1 MADVWKQTPKEGQR
15 EKLSEY
21 GIVSWQSLAAPGGST
36 RGLLRLF
43 HLFTSHQLFAFI
55 PLSLRRGLRIRLS
68 LLDLIV
74 FKKGVTPISTS
85 TVVYIILSLIFGA
98 VAGAGVFDF
107 LRRRMTGAKQAEAED
122 LAKQVVQNAQREAE
136 NVVKEARFEAKDLV
150 FKAKSEFEQEE
161 KAKLAELS
169 TVEKRLIQREGGLDG
184 KVAALEKRETES
196 RKREADFAKREEGL
210 AVKESA
216 CLKAER
222 EHRDALERVAGMTAD
237 EAKKQLILEM
247 ESQAKLEAVGLAKR
261 TIEEA
266 RENAER
272 EAREIITSSIQRVVR
287 DYVAESTISVV
298 PIAND
303 AMKGRIIGREGRN
316 IRALEAATGIDLIID
331 ETPEAVIIS
340 GFDPL
345 RREIAKV
352 SLERLMHDG
361 RIHPTR
367 IEEIVEKVKVDI
379 DKLMYEEAEKIIFE
393 LGLSDFHPELIKV
406 LGRLKYRTSYGQN
419 NLYHAREASYI
430 CGIMASELG
439 LDVRLARR
447 GALLHDIG
455 KAVSHEEEGPHA
467 MLGAEIAK
475 KYGESPKIVNA
486 IAAHHEQVEPICP
499 ESVLVAAAEA
509 LSAARPGARREALE
523 SYVKRLEKLES
534 LATGHKGVQKAYA
547 IQAGREIRV
556 IVRQEDITDAE
567 SFQLSRELAKKIEQ
581 ELTYPGQIKVTVIR
595 ESRYVE
601 YAK

>member
-1 MADVWKQTPKEGQR
+1 MVAYI
-15 EKLSEY
+15 LF
-21 GIVSWQSLAAPGGST
+21 
-36 RGLLRLF
+36 GL
-43 HLFTSHQLFAFI
+43 
-55 PLSLRRGLRIRLS
+55 
-68 LLDLIV
+68 
-74 FKKGVTPISTS
+74 
-85 TVVYIILSLIFGA
+85 FGA
-98 VAGAGVFDF
+98 LVGVGLFE
-107 LRRRMTGAKQAEAED
+107 LVRRNLTAAKRIEMEEQA
-122 LAKQVVQNAQREAE
+122 KHVVQNAQREAE
-136 NVVKEARFEAKDLV
+136 NVLKEARFEAKDLV
-150 FKAKSEFEQEE
+150 FREKSELEKEQ
-161 KAKLAELS
+161 KAKLVEISA
-169 TVEKRLIQREGGLDG
+169 VEKRLIQREESFDRKL
-184 KVAALEKRETES
+184 ATLEKREGES
-196 RKREADFAKREEGL
+196 QKREQEFARREEGL
-210 AVKESA
+210 AAKEDA
-216 CLKAER
+216 CAKAER
-222 EHRDALERVAGMTAD
+222 EHHEGLVRVAGMTAE
-237 EAKKQLILEM
+237 EAKQHLIGEM
-247 ESQAKLEAVGLAKR
+247 ESQARLDAAAFTKR
-261 TIEEA
+261 TILEA

-272 EAREIITSSIQRVVR
+272 EAREIITNSIQRVVR
-287 DYVAESTISVV
+287 DYVSESTISVI
-298 PIAND
+298 PIPND

-316 IRALEAATGIDLIID
+316 IRAIEAATGIDLIID

-367 IEEIVEKVKVDI
+367 IEEIVGKVKVDI

-419 NLYHAREASYI
+419 NLYHAREAAYI
-430 CGIMASELG
+430 CGIMASELC

-455 KAVSHEEEGPHA
+455 KVVSHEEEGPHA

-475 KYGESPKIVNA
+475 KYGEPPKIVNA
-486 IAAHHEQVEPICP
+486 IAAHHEQVEAICP

-534 LATGHKGVQKAYA
+534 LAMGQKGVQKAYA

-556 IVRQEDITDAE
+556 IVRQEDTTDSE

>member
-1 MADVWKQTPKEGQR
+1 MYTYYVQPG
-15 EKLSEY
+15 
-21 GIVSWQSLAAPGGST
+21 SLDT
-36 RGLLRLF
+36 W
-43 HLFTSHQLFAFI
+43 FA
-55 PLSLRRGLRIRLS
+55 
-68 LLDLIV
+68 
-74 FKKGVTPISTS
+74 KKGVTPISTS
-85 TVVYIILSLIFGA
+85 IVFYIICAI
-98 VAGAGVFDF
+98 AGALAGVVVFE
-107 LRRRMTGAKQAEAED
+107 LVRRNMAGAKRAEMEEQ
-122 LAKQVVQNAQREAE
+122 AKQVVHNAQRESE
-136 NVVKEARFEAKDLV
+136 NVLKEARLEAKDLV
-150 FKAKSEFEQEE
+150 FQAKSEIEKEQ
-161 KAKLAELS
+161 KAKLVELAAA
-169 TVEKRLIQREGGLDG
+169 EKRFLQKEEGFDRKL
-184 KVAALEKRETES
+184 AALDKRESEWQ
-196 RKREADFAKREEGL
+196 KRDQEFAKREERL
-210 AVKESA
+210 NAKETA
-216 CLKAER
+216 CAKAER
-222 EHRDALERVAGMTAD
+222 EHREALERVAGMTAE
-237 EAKKQLILEM
+237 EARKQLIVEM
-247 ESQAKLEAVGLAKR
+247 ESQARLDAAGIAKR

-287 DYVAESTISVV
+287 DYVSESTISVV
-298 PIAND
+298 QIPND

-316 IRALEAATGIDLIID
+316 IRAIEAATGIDLIID

-393 LGLSDFHPELIKV
+393 LGLADFHPELIKV

-439 LDVRLARR
+439 LDVKLARR

-486 IAAHHEQVEPICP
+486 IAAHHEQVEPLCP

-534 LATGHKGVQKAYA
+534 LATGLKGVQKAYA

-556 IVRQEDITDAE
+556 IVRQEDITDTE

-601 YAK
+601 YAR

>member
-1 MADVWKQTPKEGQR
+1 M
-15 EKLSEY
+15 
-21 GIVSWQSLAAPGGST
+21 
-36 RGLLRLF
+36 
-43 HLFTSHQLFAFI
+43 
-55 PLSLRRGLRIRLS
+55 
-68 LLDLIV
+68 
-74 FKKGVTPISTS
+74 STS
-85 TVVYIILSLIFGA
+85 IVMYILVGLVGA
-98 VAGAGVFDF
+98 FLGAGLFELV
-107 LRRRMTGAKQAEAED
+107 RRSSAIAKRAQEEDQAR
-122 LAKQVVQNAQREAE
+122 QTIQNAQREAE
-136 NVVKEARFEAKDLV
+136 NIVKEAKLEAKDLV
-150 FKAKSEFEQEE
+150 FQSKAELEKEQ
-161 KAKLAELS
+161 KAKLLELS
-169 TVEKRLIQREGGLDG
+169 MTEKRLVQREEAIDKRISVLDKRDADG
-184 KVAALEKRETES
+184 QKRDQELIRKEEKLLAKEAAC
-196 RKREADFAKREEGL
+196 AQ
-210 AVKESA
+210 
-216 CLKAER
+216 AER
-222 EHRDALERVAGMTAD
+222 EHREALERVAGMTAD
-237 EAKKQLILEM
+237 EAKRHLLQEM
-247 ESQAKLEAVGLAKR
+247 ESQARLDAAGIAKR
-261 TIEEA
+261 TLEEA

-272 EAREIITSSIQRVVR
+272 EAREIITTSIQRVVR
-287 DYVAESTISVV
+287 DYVSESTISVV
-298 PIAND
+298 PIPND

-316 IRALEAATGIDLIID
+316 IRAIEAATGIDLIID

-475 KYGESPKIVNA
+475 KYGESEKIVNA

-534 LATGHKGVQKAYA
+534 LAHAQKGVQKAYA

-556 IVRQEDITDAE
+556 IVRQEDVTDSE

-595 ESRYVE
+595 ESRYIE

>member
-1 MADVWKQTPKEGQR
+1 M
-15 EKLSEY
+15 
-21 GIVSWQSLAAPGGST
+21 
-36 RGLLRLF
+36 
-43 HLFTSHQLFAFI
+43 
-55 PLSLRRGLRIRLS
+55 
-68 LLDLIV
+68 
-74 FKKGVTPISTS
+74 STS
-85 TVVYIILSLIFGA
+85 LVIYLLVGLVGALLGASLYEVVRRASA
-98 VAGAGVFDF
+98 AGKKAQEEE
-107 LRRRMTGAKQAEAED
+107 QARH
-122 LAKQVVQNAQREAE
+122 VIQNAQREAE
-136 NVVKEARFEAKDLV
+136 NIVKEAKLEAKDLV
-150 FKAKSEFEQEE
+150 FQSKAEVEKEQ

-169 TVEKRLIQREGGLDG
+169 TAEKRLVQREEAIDKRISLLDRRDSDG
-184 KVAALEKRETES
+184 QKREQELS
-196 RKREADFAKREEGL
+196 KREERL
-210 AVKESA
+210 TAKEAA
-216 CLKAER
+216 CTQAEK
-222 EHRDALERVAGMTAD
+222 EHREALERVAGMTAD
-237 EAKKQLILEM
+237 EAKRHLLIEM
-247 ESQAKLEAVGLAKR
+247 ENQARLDGAGIAKR
-261 TIEEA
+261 TLEEA

-287 DYVAESTISVV
+287 DYVSESTISVV
-298 PIAND
+298 PIPND

-316 IRALEAATGIDLIID
+316 IRAIEAATGIDLIID

-393 LGLSDFHPELIKV
+393 LGLADFHPELIKV

-419 NLYHAREASYI
+419 NLYHAREAAYI

-475 KYGESPKIVNA
+475 KYGESEKIVNA
-486 IAAHHEQVEPICP
+486 IAGHHEQVEPICP

-534 LATGHKGVQKAYA
+534 LAHAQKGVQKAYA

-556 IVRQEDITDAE
+556 IVRQEDVTDNE
-567 SFQLSRELAKKIEQ
+567 SFQISRDLAKKIEQ

>member
-1 MADVWKQTPKEGQR
+1 MYTYYVQPG
-15 EKLSEY
+15 
-21 GIVSWQSLAAPGGST
+21 SLDT
-36 RGLLRLF
+36 W
-43 HLFTSHQLFAFI
+43 FA
-55 PLSLRRGLRIRLS
+55 
-68 LLDLIV
+68 
-74 FKKGVTPISTS
+74 KKGVTPISTS
-85 TVVYIILSLIFGA
+85 IVFYIVCAI
-98 VAGAGVFDF
+98 AGALVGVVVFE
-107 LRRRMTGAKQAEAED
+107 LVRRNMAGAKRAEMEEQ
-122 LAKQVVQNAQREAE
+122 AKQVVHNAQRESE
-136 NVVKEARFEAKDLV
+136 NVLKEARLEAKDLV
-150 FKAKSEFEQEE
+150 FQAKSEIEKEQ
-161 KAKLAELS
+161 KAKLVELAAA
-169 TVEKRLIQREGGLDG
+169 EKRFLQKEEGFDRKL
-184 KVAALEKRETES
+184 AALDKRESES
-196 RKREADFAKREEGL
+196 QKRDQEFAKREERL
-210 AVKESA
+210 NAKETA
-216 CLKAER
+216 CAKAER
-222 EHRDALERVAGMTAD
+222 EHREALERVAGMTAE
-237 EAKKQLILEM
+237 EARKQLIIEM
-247 ESQAKLEAVGLAKR
+247 ESQARLDAAGIAKR

-287 DYVAESTISVV
+287 DYVSESTISVV
-298 PIAND
+298 QIPND

-316 IRALEAATGIDLIID
+316 IRAIEAATGIDLIID

-393 LGLSDFHPELIKV
+393 LGLADFHPELIKV

-439 LDVRLARR
+439 LDVKLARR

-486 IAAHHEQVEPICP
+486 IAAHHEQVEPLCP

-534 LATGHKGVQKAYA
+534 LATGLKGVQKAYA

-601 YAK
+601 YAR

>member
-1 MADVWKQTPKEGQR
+1 MPPSGPA
-15 EKLSEY
+15 
-21 GIVSWQSLAAPGGST
+21 LARHFS
-36 RGLLRLF
+36 
-43 HLFTSHQLFAFI
+43 
-55 PLSLRRGLRIRLS
+55 
-68 LLDLIV
+68 
-74 FKKGVTPISTS
+74 KKGVTPISTAI
-85 TVVYIILSLIFGA
+85 VIYIVLSVIFGA
-98 VAGAGVFDF
+98 VVGAGIFEL
-107 LRRRMTGAKQAEAED
+107 LRRRMTGAKQAEAEE

-136 NVVKEARFEAKDLV
+136 NVLKEARFEAKDLA

-161 KAKLAELS
+161 KAKRGELS
-169 TVEKRLIQREGGLDG
+169 ALEKRLIQREGALEG
-184 KVAALEKRETES
+184 KLTAIEKREHEA
-196 RKREADFAKREEGL
+196 RKRESDFTKREEGL
-210 AVKESA
+210 AAKESA
-216 CLKAER
+216 CAKAER
-222 EHRDALERVAGMTAD
+222 EHREALERVAGMTAE
-237 EAKKQLILEM
+237 EAKKQLIVEM
-247 ESQAKLEAVGLAKR
+247 ESQARLDAVGIAKR

-287 DYVAESTISVV
+287 DYVSESTISVV
-298 PIAND
+298 PIPND

-475 KYGESPKIVNA
+475 KYGESPQIVNA
-486 IAAHHEQVEPICP
+486 IAAHHEQVDPICP

-534 LATGHKGVQKAYA
+534 LATGHKAVQKAYA

>member
-1 MADVWKQTPKEGQR
+1 VPVFRD
-15 EKLSEY
+15 
-21 GIVSWQSLAAPGGST
+21 VSWRAWLGPSGSDW
-36 RGLLRLF
+36 
-43 HLFTSHQLFAFI
+43 AK
-55 PLSLRRGLRIRLS
+55 
-68 LLDLIV
+68 
-74 FKKGVTPISTS
+74 FKKGVTPISTETIVS
-85 TVVYIILSLIFGA
+85 IVLSLIVGA
-98 VAGAGVFDF
+98 VVGAGVFEL
-107 LRRRMTGAKQAEAED
+107 LRRRVTGAKQAEAEE

-136 NVVKEARFEAKDLV
+136 NVLKEARFEAKDLA
-150 FKAKSEFEQEE
+150 FKAKSEFEQEQ
-161 KAKLAELS
+161 KAKLGELS
-169 TVEKRLIQREGGLDG
+169 GMEKRLIQREGVLDG
-184 KVAALEKRETES
+184 KLTAVEKRETEA
-196 RKREADFAKREEGL
+196 RKREQDFAKREEGL
-210 AVKESA
+210 AVKETA
-216 CLKAER
+216 CARAER
-222 EHRDALERVAGMTAD
+222 EHREALERVAGMTAE
-237 EAKKQLILEM
+237 EAKKQLIIEM
-247 ESQAKLEAVGLAKR
+247 ESQAKLDAVGIAKR

-287 DYVAESTISVV
+287 DYVSESTISVV
-298 PIAND
+298 PIPND

-393 LGLSDFHPELIKV
+393 LGLSDFNPELIKV

-439 LDVRLARR
+439 LDVKLARR

-475 KYGESPKIVNA
+475 KYGESAKIVNA

-556 IVRQEDITDAE
+556 IVRQEDITDSE

>member
-1 MADVWKQTPKEGQR
+1 VPYQVSVPGH
-15 EKLSEY
+15 SE
-21 GIVSWQSLAAPGGST
+21 
-36 RGLLRLF
+36 
-43 HLFTSHQLFAFI
+43 
-55 PLSLRRGLRIRLS
+55 
-68 LLDLIV
+68 
-74 FKKGVTPISTS
+74 KGVTPISTS
-85 TVVYIILSLIFGA
+85 IVVYILCVL
-98 VAGAGVFDF
+98 AGALVGVG
-107 LRRRMTGAKQAEAED
+107 LYEVIRRNVASAKRAELEEQ
-122 LAKQVVQNAQREAE
+122 AKQVVQQAQREAE
-136 NVVKEARFEAKDLV
+136 NILKEARLEAKDLV
-150 FKAKSEFEQEE
+150 FQAKSELEKEQ
-161 KAKLAELS
+161 KAKLVELS
-169 TVEKRLIQREGGLDG
+169 TVEKRLIQREEGLDR
-184 KVAALEKRETES
+184 KVATLEKRESES
-196 RKREADFAKREEGL
+196 QKREQEFVRREEGL
-210 AVKESA
+210 LAKEAA
-216 CLKAER
+216 CAKAER
-222 EHRDALERVAGMTAD
+222 EHREALERVAGMTAD
-237 EAKKQLILEM
+237 EAKKHLIAEM
-247 ESQAKLEAVGLAKR
+247 ETQARLDAAGIAKR

-272 EAREIITSSIQRVVR
+272 EAREIITTSIQRVVR
-287 DYVAESTISVV
+287 DYVSESTISVV
-298 PIAND
+298 PIPND

-316 IRALEAATGIDLIID
+316 IRAIEAATGIDLIID

-367 IEEIVEKVKVDI
+367 IEEIVEKVKADI

-393 LGLSDFHPELIKV
+393 LGLSDFNPELIKV

-419 NLYHAREASYI
+419 NLYHAREAAYI

-467 MLGAEIAK
+467 MLGAELAK

-534 LATGHKGVQKAYA
+534 LATGQKGVQKAYA

-567 SFQLSRELAKKIEQ
+567 SFQLSRDLAKKIEQ

>member
-1 MADVWKQTPKEGQR
+1 MQNTGADARILCQ
-15 EKLSEY
+15 
-21 GIVSWQSLAAPGGST
+21 GG
-36 RGLLRLF
+36 
-43 HLFTSHQLFAFI
+43 A
-55 PLSLRRGLRIRLS
+55 
-68 LLDLIV
+68 
-74 FKKGVTPISTS
+74 PISTS
-85 TVVYIILSLIFGA
+85 LFAYLFCGLVGA
-98 VAGAGVFDF
+98 LLGAGILEAV
-107 LRRRMTGAKQAEAED
+107 RRQMGAAKRAEAEEQ
-122 LAKQVVQNAQREAE
+122 AKQVIQNAQREAE
-136 NVVKEARFEAKDLV
+136 TVLKEAKLEAKDLV
-150 FKAKSEFEQEE
+150 FQSKTELEKEQ
-161 KAKLAELS
+161 KAKLSELS
-169 TVEKRLIQREGGLDG
+169 VSEKRLMAREENLDR
-184 KVAALEKRETES
+184 KISAVD
-196 RKREADFAKREEGL
+196 KREADSQKRDQELIRREEGL
-210 AVKESA
+210 AKKEAA
-216 CLKAER
+216 CAKAER
-222 EHRDALERVAGMTAD
+222 EHREALERVAGMTGE
-237 EAKKQLILEM
+237 EAKKQLMVEM
-247 ESQAKLEAVGLAKR
+247 ESQARLDAAGFAKR
-261 TIEEA
+261 TLEEA

-272 EAREIITSSIQRVVR
+272 EAREIIARSIQRVVR
-287 DYVAESTISVV
+287 DYVSESTISVV
-298 PIAND
+298 PIPND

-316 IRALEAATGIDLIID
+316 IRAIEAATGIDLIID

-379 DKLMYEEAEKIIFE
+379 DKLMVEEAEKVIFE
-393 LGLSDFHPELIKV
+393 VGLSDFHPELVKV

-419 NLYHAREASYI
+419 NLYHAREAAYI

-439 LDVRLARR
+439 LDVKLAKR

-475 KYGESPKIVNA
+475 KYGENPKVVNA

-499 ESVLVAAAEA
+499 ETVLVAAAEA

-534 LATGHKGVQKAYA
+534 LATAYKGVQKAYA

-556 IVRQEDITDAE
+556 IVRQEDITDTE
-567 SFQLSRELAKKIEQ
+567 SFQLSRDLAKKIEQ
-581 ELTYPGQIKVTVIR
+581 ELTYPGQIRVTVIR

>member
-1 MADVWKQTPKEGQR
+1 MSTSMLLYIFV
-15 EKLSEY
+15 
-21 GIVSWQSLAAPGGST
+21 GILGA
-36 RGLLRLF
+36 LLGVGVYEV
-43 HLFTSHQLFAFI
+43 
-55 PLSLRRGLRIRLS
+55 LRRSS
-68 LLDLIV
+68 LN
-74 FKKGVTPISTS
+74 
-85 TVVYIILSLIFGA
+85 
-98 VAGAGVFDF
+98 
-107 LRRRMTGAKQAEAED
+107 AKRAREAEQSRQ
-122 LAKQVVQNAQREAE
+122 AIQNAQREAE
-136 NVVKEARFEAKDLV
+136 NIVKEAKLEAKDLI
-150 FKAKSEFEQEE
+150 FQSKAELEKEQ
-161 KAKLAELS
+161 KAKLVELA
-169 TVEKRLIQREGGLDG
+169 TAEKRLVQREEAIDKRIGALDRRDAEG
-184 KVAALEKRETES
+184 QKREQELIKKEE
-196 RKREADFAKREEGL
+196 RLIAKEATCA
-210 AVKESA
+210 
-216 CLKAER
+216 KAER
-222 EHRDALERVAGMTAD
+222 EHREALERVAGMTAD
-237 EAKKQLILEM
+237 EAKKQLLQEL
-247 ESQAKLEAVGLAKR
+247 ESQARLDAAGIAKR
-261 TIEEA
+261 TLEEA

-272 EAREIITSSIQRVVR
+272 EAREIITTSIQRVVR
-287 DYVAESTISVV
+287 DYVSESTISVV
-298 PIAND
+298 PIPND

-316 IRALEAATGIDLIID
+316 IRAIEAATGIDLIID

-475 KYGESPKIVNA
+475 KYGESEKIVNA
-486 IAAHHEQVEPICP
+486 IAAHHEQVPPICP

-534 LATGHKGVQKAYA
+534 LAHAQKGVQKAYA

-556 IVRQEDITDAE
+556 IVRQEDVTDSE

-595 ESRYVE
+595 ESRYIE

>member
-1 MADVWKQTPKEGQR
+1 MYTYYVQPG
-15 EKLSEY
+15 
-21 GIVSWQSLAAPGGST
+21 SLDT
-36 RGLLRLF
+36 W
-43 HLFTSHQLFAFI
+43 FA
-55 PLSLRRGLRIRLS
+55 
-68 LLDLIV
+68 
-74 FKKGVTPISTS
+74 KKGVTPISTS
-85 TVVYIILSLIFGA
+85 IVFYIVCAI
-98 VAGAGVFDF
+98 AGALVGVVVFE
-107 LRRRMTGAKQAEAED
+107 LVRRNMAGAKRAEMEEQ
-122 LAKQVVQNAQREAE
+122 AKQVVHNAQRESE
-136 NVVKEARFEAKDLV
+136 NVLKEARLEAKDLI
-150 FKAKSEFEQEE
+150 FQAKSEIEKEQ
-161 KAKLAELS
+161 KAKLVELAAA
-169 TVEKRLIQREGGLDG
+169 EKRFLQKEEGFDRKL
-184 KVAALEKRETES
+184 AALDKRESES
-196 RKREADFAKREEGL
+196 QKRDQEFAKREERL
-210 AVKESA
+210 NAKETA
-216 CLKAER
+216 CAKAER
-222 EHRDALERVAGMTAD
+222 EHREALERVAGMTAE
-237 EAKKQLILEM
+237 EARKQLIVEM
-247 ESQAKLEAVGLAKR
+247 ESQARLDAAGIAKR

-287 DYVAESTISVV
+287 DYVSESTISVV
-298 PIAND
+298 QIPND

-316 IRALEAATGIDLIID
+316 IRAIEAATGIDLIID

-393 LGLSDFHPELIKV
+393 LGLADFHPELIKV

-439 LDVRLARR
+439 LDVKLARR

-486 IAAHHEQVEPICP
+486 IAAHHEQVEPLCP

-534 LATGHKGVQKAYA
+534 LATGLKGVQKAYA

-601 YAK
+601 YAR

>member
-1 MADVWKQTPKEGQR
+1 MP
-15 EKLSEY
+15 
-21 GIVSWQSLAAPGGST
+21 ISLAQW
-36 RGLLRLF
+36 RGVC
-43 HLFTSHQLFAFI
+43 A
-55 PLSLRRGLRIRLS
+55 RLS
-68 LLDLIV
+68 SSDLNV
-74 FKKGVTPISTS
+74 FKKGVTPISTAL
-85 TVVYIILSLIFGA
+85 VVYIILSVIFGA
-98 VAGAGVFDF
+98 VVGAGVFEF

-122 LAKQVVQNAQREAE
+122 LAKQVAQNAQREGE
-136 NVVKEARFEAKDLV
+136 NILKEARFEAKDLV
-150 FKAKSEFEQEE
+150 FKAKSEFEQEQ
-161 KAKLAELS
+161 KAKLGELS
-169 TVEKRLIQREGGLDG
+169 AMEKRLTQREGGLDG
-184 KVAALEKRETES
+184 KLAAIDKRENES

-210 AVKESA
+210 AAKESA
-216 CLKAER
+216 CAKAER

-247 ESQAKLEAVGLAKR
+247 ESQARLDAVGLAKR

-287 DYVAESTISVV
+287 DYVSESTISVV
-298 PIAND
+298 QIPND

-439 LDVRLARR
+439 LDVKLARR

-486 IAAHHEQVEPICP
+486 IAGHHEQVEPICP

>member
-1 MADVWKQTPKEGQR
+1 MFSV
-15 EKLSEY
+15 
-21 GIVSWQSLAAPGGST
+21 LA
-36 RGLLRLF
+36 
-43 HLFTSHQLFAFI
+43 
-55 PLSLRRGLRIRLS
+55 
-68 LLDLIV
+68 
-74 FKKGVTPISTS
+74 
-85 TVVYIILSLIFGA
+85 YILAG
-98 VAGAGVFDF
+98 VAGALVGIGVFE
-107 LRRRMTGAKQAEAED
+107 LVRRRTSVAKRQEVDEQARQ
-122 LAKQVVQNAQREAE
+122 LVLSAQREAE
-136 NVVKEARFEAKDLV
+136 NLLKEAKLEAKDLV
-150 FKAKSEFEQEE
+150 FQAKTELEKEQ
-161 KAKLAELS
+161 KAKLVELS
-169 TVEKRLIQREGGLDG
+169 AVEKRLTQREDLLDR
-184 KVAALEKRETES
+184 KLTSLEKREQ
-196 RKREADFAKREEGL
+196 EAQQRDQELARREEGL
-210 AVKESA
+210 SRMQAACDQAV
-216 CLKAER
+216 R
-222 EHRDALERVAGMTAD
+222 EHREALERVAGMTAE
-237 EAKKQLILEM
+237 EAKKQLVLEM
-247 ESQAKLEAVGLAKR
+247 ESQARLEAAGLAKR
-261 TIEEA
+261 TVEEA
-266 RENAER
+266 KENAER
-272 EAREIITSSIQRVVR
+272 EAREIIARSIQRVTR
-287 DYVAESTISVV
+287 DYVSEATISVV
-298 PIAND
+298 PIPND

-316 IRALEAATGIDLIID
+316 IRAIEAATGIDLIID

-367 IEEIVEKVKVDI
+367 IEEIVEKVKADI
-379 DKLMYEEAEKIIFE
+379 DKLMIEEAEKVIFE
-393 LGLSDFHPELIKV
+393 VGLSDFHPELVKV

-419 NLYHAREASYI
+419 NLYHAREAAYI

-439 LDVRLARR
+439 LDVKLAKR

-475 KYGESPKIVNA
+475 KYGENPKVVNA

-499 ESVLVAAAEA
+499 ETVLVASAEA

-534 LATGHKGVQKAYA
+534 LATGYRGVQKAYA

-556 IVRQEDITDAE
+556 IVRQEDITDTE
-567 SFQLSRELAKKIEQ
+567 SFQLSRDLAKKIEQ

>member
-1 MADVWKQTPKEGQR
+1 MPFPRVACNLFRIHAQIR
-15 EKLSEY
+15 L
-21 GIVSWQSLAAPGGST
+21 APGHAG
-36 RGLLRLF
+36 
-43 HLFTSHQLFAFI
+43 
-55 PLSLRRGLRIRLS
+55 
-68 LLDLIV
+68 
-74 FKKGVTPISTS
+74 KGVIPISTS
-85 TVVYIILSLIFGA
+85 IVLYIVCGLVGA
-98 VAGAGVFDF
+98 LLGAGVFEMV
-107 LRRRMTGAKQAEAED
+107 RRNMTASKQAEREGQ
-122 LAKQVVQNAQREAE
+122 AKQIVQNAQREAE
-136 NVVKEARFEAKDLV
+136 NLLKEAKLEVKDLV
-150 FKAKSEFEQEE
+150 FQAKSELEREQ
-161 KAKLAELS
+161 KAKFVEFSAS
-169 TVEKRLIQREGGLDG
+169 EKRLVQQEEDLNRKL
-184 KVAALEKRETES
+184 AAVDKRDSELQ
-196 RKREADFAKREEGL
+196 KRDQDFMRREEGL
-210 AVKESA
+210 VAKQAA
-216 CLKAER
+216 CAKVER
-222 EHRDALERVAGMTAD
+222 EHREALERVAGITAD
-237 EAKKQLILEM
+237 EAKKHLIAEM
-247 ESQAKLEAVGLAKR
+247 ESQARLDAAGIAKR
-261 TIEEA
+261 TIEGA

-287 DYVAESTISVV
+287 DYVSESTISVV
-298 PIAND
+298 QIPND

-316 IRALEAATGIDLIID
+316 IRAIEAATGIDLIID

-393 LGLSDFHPELIKV
+393 LELSDFNPELIKV

-419 NLYHAREASYI
+419 NLYHAREAAYI

-467 MLGAEIAK
+467 MLGAELAK

-534 LATGHKGVQKAYA
+534 LATGQKGVQKAYA

-601 YAK
+601 YAR

>member
-1 MADVWKQTPKEGQR
+1 M
-15 EKLSEY
+15 
-21 GIVSWQSLAAPGGST
+21 
-36 RGLLRLF
+36 
-43 HLFTSHQLFAFI
+43 
-55 PLSLRRGLRIRLS
+55 
-68 LLDLIV
+68 
-74 FKKGVTPISTS
+74 STS
-85 TVVYIILSLIFGA
+85 IVLYIFVGLVGALLGVGLYEVARRTSLNSKR
-98 VAGAGVFDF
+98 V
-107 LRRRMTGAKQAEAED
+107 REAE
-122 LAKQVVQNAQREAE
+122 QSRQMVQTAQREAE
-136 NVVKEARFEAKDLV
+136 NIVKEAKLEAKDLV
-150 FKAKSEFEQEE
+150 FQSKAELEKEQ
-161 KAKLAELS
+161 KAKLQEL
-169 TVEKRLIQREGGLDG
+169 TTNEKRLVQREEAIDKRISVLDKRDSEG
-184 KVAALEKRETES
+184 QRREQELMKKEERLIAKEAAC
-196 RKREADFAKREEGL
+196 AQ
-210 AVKESA
+210 
-216 CLKAER
+216 AER
-222 EHRDALERVAGMTAD
+222 EHRQALERVAGMTAD
-237 EAKKQLILEM
+237 EAKKQLLQEM
-247 ESQAKLEAVGLAKR
+247 ESQARLDAAGIAKR
-261 TIEEA
+261 TLEEA

-272 EAREIITSSIQRVVR
+272 EAREIITTSIQRVVR
-287 DYVAESTISVV
+287 DYVSESTISVV
-298 PIAND
+298 PIPND

-316 IRALEAATGIDLIID
+316 IRAIEAATGIDLIID

-475 KYGESPKIVNA
+475 KYGESEKIVNA
-486 IAAHHEQVEPICP
+486 IAAHHEQVPPICP

-534 LATGHKGVQKAYA
+534 LAHAQKGVQKAYA

-556 IVRQEDITDAE
+556 IVRQEDVTDSE

-595 ESRYVE
+595 ESRYIE

>member
-1 MADVWKQTPKEGQR
+1 MVRAW
-15 EKLSEY
+15 
-21 GIVSWQSLAAPGGST
+21 A
-36 RGLLRLF
+36 LRQVVHS
-43 HLFTSHQLFAFI
+43 HLM
-55 PLSLRRGLRIRLS
+55 
-68 LLDLIV
+68 V
-74 FKKGVTPISTS
+74 FKKGVTSISTS
-85 TVVYIILSLIFGA
+85 IVVYIMLSGIVGA
-98 VAGAGVFDF
+98 VVGAGLFEL
-107 LRRRMTGAKQAEAED
+107 LRRRMTGAKQAEAEG

-136 NVVKEARFEAKDLV
+136 NVLKEARLEAKDLA
-150 FKAKSEFEQEE
+150 FKARSEFEQEQ
-161 KAKLAELS
+161 KAKLGELL
-169 TVEKRLIQREGGLDG
+169 TLEKRLIQREEGFDQ
-184 KVAALEKRETES
+184 KVAALEKRENEA
-196 RKREADFAKREEGL
+196 RKREADFTKREEGL
-210 AVKESA
+210 LAKESA
-216 CLKAER
+216 CAKAER
-222 EHRDALERVAGMTAD
+222 EHREALERVAGMTAD
-237 EAKKQLILEM
+237 EAKKQLIVEM
-247 ESQAKLEAVGLAKR
+247 ESQARLDAVGIAKR

-266 RENAER
+266 RENSER

-287 DYVAESTISVV
+287 DYVSESTISVV
-298 PIAND
+298 PIPTD

-393 LGLSDFHPELIKV
+393 LELSDFHPELIKV

-556 IVRQEDITDAE
+556 IVRQEDITDTE

>member
-1 MADVWKQTPKEGQR
+1 VTVCLNQVR
-15 EKLSEY
+15 
-21 GIVSWQSLAAPGGST
+21 VPGYS
-36 RGLLRLF
+36 
-43 HLFTSHQLFAFI
+43 Q
-55 PLSLRRGLRIRLS
+55 
-68 LLDLIV
+68 
-74 FKKGVTPISTS
+74 KGVTPIFTS
-85 TVVYIILSLIFGA
+85 IFAYIAAGLFGA
-98 VAGAGVFDF
+98 LVGIGLFELV
-107 LRRRMTGAKQAEAED
+107 RRNMASAKRAEMEEQA
-122 LAKQVVQNAQREAE
+122 KHIQQNAQREAE
-136 NVVKEARFEAKDLV
+136 NVLKEAKLEAKDLI
-150 FKAKSEFEQEE
+150 FQAKSELEKEQ
-161 KAKLAELS
+161 KSKLNELAA
-169 TVEKRLIQREGGLDG
+169 VEKRLIQREETLDR
-184 KVAALEKRETES
+184 KFTAFEKREGDIQ
-196 RKREADFAKREEGL
+196 KREQEFGKREEQL
-210 AVKESA
+210 RVKEA
-216 CLKAER
+216 VCAKAER
-222 EHRDALERVAGMTAD
+222 EHREALERVAGMTAD

-247 ESQAKLEAVGLAKR
+247 ESQARLDAAGIAKR

-266 RENAER
+266 RENSER

-298 PIAND
+298 PIPND

-316 IRALEAATGIDLIID
+316 IRAIEAATGIDLIID

-367 IEEIVEKVKVDI
+367 IEEIVEKVKIDI

-439 LDVRLARR
+439 LDVKLARR

-475 KYGESPKIVNA
+475 KYGESAKIVNA

-534 LATGHKGVQKAYA
+534 LATGLKGVQKAYA

-556 IVRQEDITDAE
+556 IVRQEDITDTE

>member
-1 MADVWKQTPKEGQR
+1 VAGCECG
-15 EKLSEY
+15 LS
-21 GIVSWQSLAAPGGST
+21 SS
-36 RGLLRLF
+36 
-43 HLFTSHQLFAFI
+43 
-55 PLSLRRGLRIRLS
+55 
-68 LLDLIV
+68 DLTV
-74 FKKGVTPISTS
+74 FKKGVSLISTAI
-85 TVVYIILSLIFGA
+85 VVYIILSVIFGA
-98 VAGAGVFDF
+98 VIGAGVFERV
-107 LRRRMTGAKQAEAED
+107 RRRMTGAKQAEAED

-136 NVVKEARFEAKDLV
+136 NILKEARFEAKDLV
-150 FKAKSEFEQEE
+150 FKAKSGFEEE
-161 KAKLAELS
+161 QKAKLGELS
-169 TVEKRLIQREGGLDG
+169 VMEKRLLQREGGLDG
-184 KVAALEKRETES
+184 KLAALEKRDNDS

-216 CLKAER
+216 CVKAER

-247 ESQAKLEAVGLAKR
+247 ESQAKLDAVGIAKR

-272 EAREIITSSIQRVVR
+272 EAREIITTSIQRVVR
-287 DYVAESTISVV
+287 DYVSESTISVV
-298 PIAND
+298 PIPND

-430 CGIMASELG
+430 CGIMASELA

-475 KYGESPKIVNA
+475 KYGESPQIVNA

>member
-1 MADVWKQTPKEGQR
+1 M
-15 EKLSEY
+15 S
-21 GIVSWQSLAAPGGST
+21 
-36 RGLLRLF
+36 
-43 HLFTSHQLFAFI
+43 
-55 PLSLRRGLRIRLS
+55 
-68 LLDLIV
+68 
-74 FKKGVTPISTS
+74 S
-85 TVVYIILSLIFGA
+85 TVALYIVVAFVGA
-98 VAGAGVFDF
+98 LLGVVGYELF
-107 LRRRMTGAKQAEAED
+107 RRSSASTKRAQEEEQAR
-122 LAKQVVQNAQREAE
+122 QVVMNAQREAE
-136 NVVKEARFEAKDLV
+136 NIVKEAKLEAKDHIFQSKAELEKEQ
-150 FKAKSEFEQEE
+150 KAKMAELASAERRLLQREETIDKRLSGLDKRDNDAQRREQE
-161 KAKLAELS
+161 LL
-169 TVEKRLIQREGGLDG
+169 
-184 KVAALEKRETES
+184 
-196 RKREADFAKREEGL
+196 KREERL
-210 AVKESA
+210 TAKESA
-216 CLKAER
+216 CTQAEK

-237 EAKKQLILEM
+237 EAKKHLMQEM
-247 ESQAKLEAVGLAKR
+247 EAQARMDAAGIAKR
-261 TIEEA
+261 TLEEA

-272 EAREIITSSIQRVVR
+272 EAREIITGSIQRVVR
-287 DYVAESTISVV
+287 DYVSESTISVV
-298 PIAND
+298 PIPND

-393 LGLSDFHPELIKV
+393 LGLGDFHPELIKV

-419 NLYHAREASYI
+419 NLYHAREAAYI

-475 KYGESPKIVNA
+475 KYGESEKIVNA

-523 SYVKRLEKLES
+523 SYVKRLEKLEA
-534 LATGHKGVQKAYA
+534 LATAARGVQKAYA

-556 IVRQEDITDAE
+556 IVRQEDVTDSE
-567 SFQLSRELAKKIEQ
+567 SFQLSRDLAKKIEQ

-595 ESRYVE
+595 ESRYIE

>member
-1 MADVWKQTPKEGQR
+1 M
-15 EKLSEY
+15 
-21 GIVSWQSLAAPGGST
+21 
-36 RGLLRLF
+36 
-43 HLFTSHQLFAFI
+43 
-55 PLSLRRGLRIRLS
+55 
-68 LLDLIV
+68 
-74 FKKGVTPISTS
+74 STS
-85 TVVYIILSLIFGA
+85 MLLYIFVGLIGALLGVGVYELVRRSSL
-98 VAGAGVFDF
+98 
-107 LRRRMTGAKQAEAED
+107 TAKRAQEAE
-122 LAKQVVQNAQREAE
+122 QSRQTIQNAQREAE
-136 NVVKEARFEAKDLV
+136 NIVKEAKLEAKDLI
-150 FKAKSEFEQEE
+150 FQSKAESEKEQ
-161 KAKLAELS
+161 KAKLSELA
-169 TVEKRLIQREGGLDG
+169 TAEKRLVQREEAIDKRIGALD
-184 KVAALEKRETES
+184 
-196 RKREADFAKREEGL
+196 KREAEGQKREQEL
-210 AVKESA
+210 IKKEERLIGKEAA
-216 CLKAER
+216 CAQAER
-222 EHRDALERVAGMTAD
+222 EHREALERVAGMTAD
-237 EAKKQLILEM
+237 EAKRQLLQEL
-247 ESQAKLEAVGLAKR
+247 ESQARLDAAGIAKR
-261 TIEEA
+261 TLEEA

-272 EAREIITSSIQRVVR
+272 EAREIITTSIQRVVR
-287 DYVAESTISVV
+287 DYVSESTISVV
-298 PIAND
+298 PIPND

-316 IRALEAATGIDLIID
+316 IRAIEAATGIDLIID

-475 KYGESPKIVNA
+475 KYGESEKIVNA
-486 IAAHHEQVEPICP
+486 IAAHHEQVPPICP

-534 LATGHKGVQKAYA
+534 LAHAQKGVQKAYA

-556 IVRQEDITDAE
+556 IVRQEDVPDSE

-595 ESRYVE
+595 ESRYIE

>member
-1 MADVWKQTPKEGQR
+1 M
-15 EKLSEY
+15 
-21 GIVSWQSLAAPGGST
+21 ST
-36 RGLLRLF
+36 
-43 HLFTSHQLFAFI
+43 
-55 PLSLRRGLRIRLS
+55 S
-68 LLDLIV
+68 LLVYLIV
-74 FKKGVTPISTS
+74 TLLGAAVGIGAYELMRRSSRAAKK
-85 TVVYIILSLIFGA
+85 A
-98 VAGAGVFDF
+98 QEEE
-107 LRRRMTGAKQAEAED
+107 QAR
-122 LAKQVVQNAQREAE
+122 QVLQNAQREAE
-136 NVVKEARFEAKDLV
+136 NIVREARIEAKDLV
-150 FKAKSEFEQEE
+150 FQAKAELEQGQ

-169 TVEKRLIQREGGLDG
+169 AAEKRIVQREETIDKRIIVLD
-184 KVAALEKRETES
+184 KRDGDAQ
-196 RKREADFAKREEGL
+196 RREQELAKREERL
-210 AVKESA
+210 IAKEVA
-216 CLKAER
+216 CVQAEK
-222 EHRDALERVAGMTAD
+222 EHREALERVAGMTAE
-237 EAKKQLILEM
+237 EARKQLLQEM
-247 ESQAKLEAVGLAKR
+247 ESQARLDAAGVAKR
-261 TIEEA
+261 TLEEA

-272 EAREIITSSIQRVVR
+272 EAREIITASIQRVVR
-287 DYVAESTISVV
+287 DYVSESTISVV
-298 PIAND
+298 PIPND

-316 IRALEAATGIDLIID
+316 IRAIEAATGIDLIID

-367 IEEIVEKVKVDI
+367 IEEIVEKVKVEI

-419 NLYHAREASYI
+419 NLYHAREAAYI
-430 CGIMASELG
+430 CGMMASELG

-475 KYGESPKIVNA
+475 KYGESEKIVNA

-534 LATGHKGVQKAYA
+534 LAHSQKGVQKAYA

-556 IVRQEDITDAE
+556 IVRQDDMTDNE
-567 SFQLSRELAKKIEQ
+567 SFQLSRDLARKIEQ